1 MPKDTEDD
9 NFKKTPYGWIG
20 AVIVVAIL
28 FFSIGYF
35 VHQPPQQKTTT
46 VTLYEALAP
55 QEVAYFENTIIPAY
69 EQTHPNV
76 IIELANLASPNDVA
90 SEVTALEKSGNVGNT
105 LVGLDNLVVG
115 NLIYS
120 SQGNLLMNLTNVSS
134 TMLPNTLIPSAV
146 NMTNYE
152 KNVFGGVYFLPFRS
166 NLPLTWYNKTALSK
180 AGISTPPATDAQ
192 LLADAKKLNST
203 LGAGQIMVQGAG
215 LTGGHS
221 GASTGTELY
230 QWMVQYGGNPFV
242 FNDTGDVQAWQFLY
256 NLSQYFNPSYKGGYW
271 GSYSGLATGQYS
283 FLDYQWP
290 YIYNTLQNSTYKMTN
305 STLGVYGGP
314 SGPANNNHLLGGDVL
329 AIPKGATNTPYLQQF
344 ANYLLSAQVQKETL
358 VNLSWVAVN
367 SQAYQN
373 LPASYSV
380 VGQALQKAI
389 SGGIFLRNPTPWITN
404 WNTYASQA
412 WADIIVS
419 GNVTSYTQIP
429 GALNTYNQQMYNYL
443 VSNYGQSVANQYEA
457 GGYQPISV

>member
-1 MPKDTEDD
+1 MVKDSEDD
-9 NFKKTPYGWIG
+9 SFKKSPYGWVG
-20 AVIVVAIL
+20 AVVIVAIL
-28 FFSIGYF
+28 FFSIGYV
-35 VHQPPQQKTTT
+35 VHTPAAKTTTT

-69 EQTHPNV
+69 EQSHPNV

-105 LVGLDNLVVG
+105 MVGLDNLVVG

-120 SQGNLLMNLTNVSS
+120 SSGNLLMNLTNTSS

-152 KNVFGGVYFLPFRS
+152 KNVFGGIYFMPFRS
-166 NLPLTWYNKTALSK
+166 NLPLTFYNKTAFSK
-180 AGISTPPATDAQ
+180 AGISAPPTNDSQ
-192 LLADAKKLNST
+192 LLADAKLLNST
-203 LGAGQIMVQGAG
+203 FGGNPQVMFQGAG
-215 LTGGHS
+215 LTGTHS

-242 FNDTGDVQAWQFLY
+242 FNDTGDVHAWQFLY
-256 NLSQYFNPSYKGGYW
+256 NLSKYFNPQYKGGYW
-271 GSYSGLATGQYS
+271 GSYSGLANGQYS
-283 FLDYQWP
+283 LLDYQWP
-290 YIYNTLQNSTYKMTN
+290 YIYNTLENSTYKMTN
-305 STLGVYGGP
+305 KTLGVYGGP
-314 SGPANNNHLLGGDVL
+314 AGAVNDNHLLGGDVL
-329 AIPKGATNTPYLQQF
+329 AIPKGATNVPYLEQF
-344 ANYLLSAQVQKETL
+344 ANYLLSSQVQKETL

-373 LPASYSV
+373 LPSSYSA
-380 VGQALQKAI
+380 VGAALQKAI

-404 WNTYASQA
+404 WNTMASQA
-412 WADIIVS
+412 WADIIVNH
-419 GNVTSYTQIP
+419 NVTYSQIP
-429 GALNTYNQQMYNYL
+429 ATLNSYNSHMYTYLKQ
-443 VSNYGQSVANQYEA
+443 NYGASVANQYEA